1 LNIEAQEP
9 GTVHLILRFEKEK
22 FESNVMRHTKSSAA
36 LITTKKSYD
45 TNFRAKYMSKLARLE
60 DDEINRKLFMEKI
73 EIIKNK
79 RKSSLYQNNSNN
91 DLRQSSRF
99 TFGDYSYREQQ
110 QIFNENRKVA
120 IARAKSKREDMDIQD
135 YRYKLFISNRR
146 SIESNIQIEL
156 RAIKIVRLWQ
166 EKRKA
171 RFIKLISINKVM
183 VSLGQQYN
191 FQRDK
196 WLKYLKEHLMVYR
209 AQKAWKRYKSRKGN
223 SDLQRTKKFIKSNFE
238 FISNMHHINGVEQKS
253 KFIM

>member
-1 LNIEAQEP
+1 
-9 GTVHLILRFEKEK
+9 
-22 FESNVMRHTKSSAA
+22 MTKSTVNC
-36 LITTKKSYD
+36 LWTK
-45 TNFRAKYMSKLARLE
+45 SKL
-60 DDEINRKLFMEKI
+60 F
-73 EIIKNK
+73 KNK
-79 RKSSLYQNNSNN
+79 RKNSLYQNNSNN

-110 QIFNENRKVA
+110 QIFNENHKGA
-120 IARAKSKREDMDIQD
+120 IARAKSKREEMDIQD

-183 VSLGQQYN
+183 TSLGQQYN
-191 FQRDK
+191 TQRDK
-196 WLKYLKEHLMVYR
+196 WLKYMNQHLMVYR
-209 AQKAWKRYKSRKGN
+209 VQKAWKKLMSHKGN
-223 SDLQRTKKFIKSNFE
+223 SDLERNKKFIKSNFE
-238 FISNMHHINGVEQKS
+238 FISNMHHITGVEQKS